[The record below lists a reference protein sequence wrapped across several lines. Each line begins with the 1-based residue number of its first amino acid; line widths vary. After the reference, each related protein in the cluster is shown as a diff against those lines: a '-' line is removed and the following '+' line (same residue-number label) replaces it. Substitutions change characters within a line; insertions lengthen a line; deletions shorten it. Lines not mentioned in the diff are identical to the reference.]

1 MGVNKKER
9 LLRPARGGSVDIVA
23 ELASI
28 SGAGSGVILYAPHER
43 ATDLVGGP
51 VRIAIEARGELDGR
65 LSAAELTALLIV
77 HHEVRTMAELLAFD
91 WQRQESVREI
101 LGLSQ
106 DDQETTEVIE
116 GMSDFIHYL
125 AYAAGIRERVIRG
138 EEKPLGMNKTELARA
153 MWWDCFGEALVEDD
167 LLIGRAVCLQAER
180 AVGELTRLRMSS
192 WESRR
197 SGAEIAAELY
207 LALLEESL

>member
-1 MGVNKKER
+1 MNKKER
-9 LLRPARGGSVDIVA
+9 LLRHARGGSVDIAA

-28 SGAGSGVILYAPHER
+28 SGAKSGVVLYAPHFR
-43 ATDLVGGP
+43 ATDLEVSGTG
-51 VRIAIEARGELDGR
+51 IAIEPRGEFDGR
-65 LSAAELTALLIV
+65 LSAVELTAVLIV
-77 HHEVRTMAELLAFD
+77 HHEVRTLAELLAFD
-91 WQRQESVREI
+91 WQRQEKVREI
-101 LGLSQ
+101 LGFPNYDHTHS
-106 DDQETTEVIE
+106 TMEVIE
-116 GMSDFIHYL
+116 GMSDFVYYL

-138 EEKPLGMNKTELARA
+138 EEKPRGTKKTDLTRA
-153 MWWDCFGEALVEDD
+153 MWWDCFGEALVEDE

-180 AVGELTRLRMSS
+180 AVGELASLRMLS